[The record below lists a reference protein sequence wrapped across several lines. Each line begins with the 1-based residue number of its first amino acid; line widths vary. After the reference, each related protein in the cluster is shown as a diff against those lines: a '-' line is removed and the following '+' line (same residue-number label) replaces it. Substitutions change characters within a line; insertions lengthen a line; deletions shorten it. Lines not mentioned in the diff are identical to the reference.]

1 MFNHFNTYRKI
12 RGGENRK
19 TEIRGGGEGV
29 VGICLFVLFYYNL
42 KRWSTGV
49 GVWDCLRPCRRVLI
63 ASSLPR
69 HRPHLLPDYCQL
81 PLATP
86 MDCSTNGFLQWIRRQ
101 SILSLHLSSE
111 GFLVHSL
118 CVRSVKNAMRCYTGV
133 IIYACCIA

>member
-1 MFNHFNTYRKI
+1 MFNHFNTFRKF

-19 TEIRGGGEGV
+19 TEIRGRGGRGGGFVYLYYSTIICNGGQRGWGSGIAFAPV
-29 VGICLFVLFYYNL
+29 VEC
-42 KRWSTGV
+42 SS
-49 GVWDCLRPCRRVLI
+49 PC
-63 ASSLPR
+63 

-86 MDCSTNGFLQWIRRQ
+86 MDCSTNGFLQWIRGQ

-133 IIYACCIA
+133 IICACCIA